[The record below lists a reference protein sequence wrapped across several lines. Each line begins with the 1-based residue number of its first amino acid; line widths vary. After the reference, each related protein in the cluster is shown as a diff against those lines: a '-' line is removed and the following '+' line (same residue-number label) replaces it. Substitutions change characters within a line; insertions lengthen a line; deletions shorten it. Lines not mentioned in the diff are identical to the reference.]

1 MRCRP
6 DVLRVCSSYYRN
18 TPRELRMAVIERVA
32 AAHDVTVD
40 EVMGRSVQRHI
51 SNARKAA
58 MQAIAAEFNDDS
70 SVMIGRLFDRDHT
83 TVLSALGT
91 ISKRKVAA

>member
-1 MRCRP
+1 MNRRP

-32 AAHDVTVD
+32 LAHDVTVD
-40 EVMGRSVQRHI
+40 EVMGRSIERRI
-51 SNARKAA
+51 SNARRAA
-58 MQAIAAEFNDDS
+58 MQAIAAEFRNDS

>member
-1 MRCRP
+1 MSRRP

-18 TPRELRMAVIERVA
+18 TPRELRMAVVERVA
-32 AAHDVTVD
+32 LAHDVSVD

-51 SNARKAA
+51 SNARRAA

-70 SVMIGRLFDRDHT
+70 SVMIGRLFNRDHS
-83 TVLSALGT
+83 TVLHAL
-91 ISKRKVAA
+91 RKVAA